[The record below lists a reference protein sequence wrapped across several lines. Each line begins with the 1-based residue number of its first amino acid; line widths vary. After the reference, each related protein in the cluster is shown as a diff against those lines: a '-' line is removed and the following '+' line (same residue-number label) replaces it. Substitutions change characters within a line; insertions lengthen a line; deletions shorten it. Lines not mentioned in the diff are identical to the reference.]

1 MQGLTNNLAE
11 LLIRSKKPLHFL
23 HLAKTGGTTIRSAI
37 GGRTLGKFRMRD
49 KIFWKYYP
57 KVIFHSD
64 VPQSFEKLSNL
75 VFFIR
80 DPIARYQSGF
90 EYAKRILISNEKT
103 VHKESFADDP
113 AKRKQ
118 LEFLFEQFSSFE
130 EWIHC
135 LSKTQDNVKYHFATS
150 LKEAIP
156 VLRMDYTYYFK
167 DVQNVRT
174 HSSKVIFIGSQETFT
189 DDIKAL
195 YNLIGIN
202 SSKNQRLLLNA
213 GAKKSAPKVNAQSR
227 IALSKEYEIYD
238 ALLELKDNLK
248 SNPI

>member
-1 MQGLTNNLAE
+1 MQGLMNNFAE
-11 LLIRSKKPLHFL
+11 LFIRSKKPLHFL
-23 HLAKTGGTTIRSAI
+23 HLAKTGGTTIRSTI
-37 GGRTLGKFRMRD
+37 GDRTLGKFRMRN

-64 VPQSFEKLSNL
+64 VPQSFEKLPNL

-113 AKRKQ
+113 AKKKQ
-118 LEFLFEQFSSFE
+118 LESLFEQFSSFE

-135 LSKTQDNVKYHFATS
+135 LSKTQDNIKHDFAAS

-167 DVQNVRT
+167 DLQNVRM
-174 HSSKVIFIGSQETFT
+174 HSTKVIFIGSQETFT
-189 DDIKAL
+189 DDMKAL
-195 YNLIGIN
+195 KKLIGIN
-202 SSKNQRLLLNA
+202 SSKHQHLLINA
-213 GAKKSAPKVNAQSR
+213 REKKISSKGKCP
-227 IALSKEYEIYD
+227 IANGSL
-238 ALLELKDNLK
+238 
-248 SNPI
+248 